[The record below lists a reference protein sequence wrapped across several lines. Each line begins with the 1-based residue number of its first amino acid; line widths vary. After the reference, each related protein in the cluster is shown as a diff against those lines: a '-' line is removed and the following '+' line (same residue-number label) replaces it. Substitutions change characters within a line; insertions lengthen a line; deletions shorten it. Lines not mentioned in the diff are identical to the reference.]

1 LESTAN
7 KVASKQK
14 LERERE
20 RERERTFQVCLEFL
34 DTGFSS
40 KASLDRCKINTF
52 LDSLVLEETIAI
64 LLHRRNRTSASST
77 TTTTFYLN
85 YVIKA
90 YLPRCIEAIVP
101 P

>member
-14 LERERE
+14 LGRERE

-34 DTGFSS
+34 DNVFFS
-40 KASLDRCKINTF
+40 KASLDRCKVNTF

-64 LLHRRNRTSASST
+64 LVHRRNTTSSSS

-101 P
+101 Q